1 MKFDLYGNAVEEYM
15 TEYSRMT
22 RETMKKVKASNEEIE
37 YMIQSEKESIEK
49 LIKTNKQYA
58 QLIMDLRIF
67 GSNNPWNMISITQY
81 ARRKNQNN
89 PGYVIQSWLRDRN
102 TLEFLRLWEKEYNAS
117 TFKDAAAVKL
127 IEKTHE
133 PSFTITAK
141 VWINETNA
149 IGIKS
154 KQGAN
159 GGTFAA
165 EQIAIDFITWLYPEK
180 RYELMK
186 VISMRVFV
194 IEKRK
199 L

>member
-1 MKFDLYGNAVEEYM
+1 MEFDLYGHAVEEYM

-22 RETMKKVKASNEEIE
+22 RETMKKAKASEEEIE
-37 YMIQSEKESIEK
+37 YMIQNEKEKIEQ

-58 QLIMDLRIF
+58 QLIIDLRIF
-67 GSNNPWNMISITQY
+67 SANNPWNMVSITQY
-81 ARRKNQNN
+81 ARRKNESN

-117 TFKDAAAVKL
+117 AFDDAAAVRL
-127 IEKTHE
+127 IDKTHE

-141 VWINETNA
+141 AWINETNA

-159 GGTFAA
+159 GGTYAS

-180 RYELMK
+180 RYELIK
-186 VISMRVFV
+186 ILN
-194 IEKRK
+194 RK
-199 L
+199 LLLIK

>member
-1 MKFDLYGNAVEEYM
+1 MEFDLYRNAVEEYM
-15 TEYSRMT
+15 EEYSRMA
-22 RETMKKVKASNEEIE
+22 RETMKKAKASNEEIE
-37 YMIQSEKESIEK
+37 YMIQSEKDKIEK

-67 GSNNPWNMISITQY
+67 GANNPWNMVSITKY
-81 ARRKNQNN
+81 ARRKNENN
-89 PGYVIQSWLRDRN
+89 PGYLIQSWLRDRN

-117 TFKDAAAVKL
+117 TFDDAAAIKL
-127 IEKTHE
+127 IERTHE

-141 VWINETNA
+141 AWINETNA

-159 GGTFAA
+159 GGTFAD

-186 VISMRVFV
+186 MIIF
-194 IEKRK
+194 RK
-199 L
+199 FLIVE

>member
-1 MKFDLYGNAVEEYM
+1 MEFDLYGNAVEEYM

-22 RETMKKVKASNEEIE
+22 RETMKKAKASNEEIE
-37 YMIQSEKESIEK
+37 YMIQNEKQKIEK

-58 QLIMDLRIF
+58 KLIMDLRIF
-67 GSNNPWNMISITQY
+67 SANNPWNMVSITQY
-81 ARRKNQNN
+81 ARRKNESS

-117 TFKDAAAVKL
+117 AFDDAAAVRL

-141 VWINETNA
+141 AWINETNA

-159 GGTFAA
+159 GGTYAA

-180 RYELMK
+180 RYELL
-186 VISMRVFV
+186 
-194 IEKRK
+194 K
-199 L
+199 LINRRRMLIK